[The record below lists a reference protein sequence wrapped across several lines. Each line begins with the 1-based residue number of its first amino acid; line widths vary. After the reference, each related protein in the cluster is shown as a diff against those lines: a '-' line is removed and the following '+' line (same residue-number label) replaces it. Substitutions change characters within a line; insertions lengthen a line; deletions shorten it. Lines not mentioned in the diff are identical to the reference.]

1 MSQAFIWTEL
11 DNVNGTTVINPEIPY
26 VDFGNF
32 QASLYSDKKIVQLK
46 WINSSVED
54 IKLWIDT
61 YIADVYRD
69 SNTKKP
75 ELRQNI
81 YNLGYRIKYC
91 LLDSIEP
98 ITLPAARAIS
108 LTNLP
113 NFASN
118 VIDQAKDTH
127 DGIALNVGDNI
138 LVASQTNKAEN
149 GLYTVDLAYPNSTF
163 KYNLIEEPIQRG
175 RIVNVVNASATDNG
189 KSYFMY
195 ANDTAT
201 EKGPGSTSNYVAG
214 LSVKWIERTSRR
226 TLTNCVAATTLINKT
241 TNSISDFNNAP
252 VSLDGQ
258 VLALNNRIL
267 VKDQWVNPSQ
277 NGIYSVSQLY
287 LPNTNKVTIDSRT
300 NFINAAIDNQKR
312 VAINISKGTTYGG
325 KTFRYYSSGTQSS
338 ATLNWTD
345 ATAYFS
351 STITAKISITSGFG
365 TWSPT
370 SITGAPNTISGV
382 SLLLNDIILVRS
394 TTNEWQN
401 GIYIVQTLG
410 TGADG
415 IWVRQSSFDTTAE
428 IVPTIVYLTN
438 GINSFGGNYYYMTR
452 KNESSSFLLNS
463 TNSKGEIAIYDR
475 LLYPFRYQDC
485 SNRII
490 ENVNLAAPVSEKKF
504 EFNNIQNGQ
513 RVVVNSQTT
522 KGQNGIYTTTFS
534 SSANELSYS
543 SDYTIQRGMYATITS
558 GSQASKKFLLYAP
571 GTSAV
576 PGSAN
581 ITWIDYSTP
590 TSLTGRVASVDN
602 LSGYSSGNFNGVA
615 SSIGGIAVKDFLNND
630 KILLRSQTNKNE
642 NGLYRVNGAPTPGSS
657 VLTRNSS
664 WENLGTS
671 GGFSR
676 IAVEQTKGTNHG
688 RVYLKYATQYS
699 NQSITPFSS
708 SGLITALPYQNVTV
722 DYYYI
727 GAAFSSGGTSFTD
740 GFGILRNISNLNTIL
755 VKNNTNPHLSGI
767 YINNAGVWTR
777 NAPYDTAFT
786 FQIPTKVNITNAPSV
801 THKYMAAKKG
811 TGTSSVNN
819 FLLNNNTRGI
829 INIYD
834 DILGAGENT
843 VSVNG
848 TNRNFGYVSIDRLQ
862 DCKYTVILE
871 LSEQFDFDVN
881 NANVQLPISKLI
893 GSGTP
898 AAGDRVLVVFA
909 YGGDIN
915 ATSPIAGNVA
925 GIYTYTGTAVINGVG
940 GFASLVQLSN
950 TNAND
955 EDIFRIGTSVKAPY
969 SDALYGGIDFS
980 YINYNPEFEWYCVNT
995 SGTIHII
1002 PNIGKSATFK
1012 PTVIHTSNVINE
1024 SSCPATIDGYSLLE
1038 NETVFLA
1045 AQSLGGTIPL
1055 PGVYNYGFGPYVM
1068 NLVRDSSYTSISP
1081 IEVTVGGSTVYRSYY
1096 DPAST
1101 TLGTSN
1107 IEFLASASFTDK
1119 TVRVA
1124 STTNVTPSSPP
1135 SVIDT
1140 ITLAAG
1146 DLVLLKNQ
1154 ITSSQNGIYLYD
1166 QIDSYTLTRA
1176 TDLDNANEIY
1186 PFSTVNMNNNGFIRK
1201 FELSVPNGY
1210 GSYVLGTTAVDFK
1223 DITTENLYTNHA
1235 NIFSASNITSLT
1247 AGVPDTIDSVD
1258 LTLETSPYI
1267 LLGGQTTA
1275 SERSVRLFERGTKQV
1290 VLTRVT
1296 TGNANADQFS
1306 IEPLQVSVTSSA
1318 SGQNVSWELY
1328 FDSAATTVG
1337 SSNNYWMRSNTWAS
1351 NFANV
1356 DTTSSSSI
1364 DLSLAA
1370 SGTLNGVAI
1379 TENLRV
1385 LLKAQST
1392 GSENGIYKVG
1402 YQRTLRFIRHE
1413 RMNDTSDLNALLRVQ
1428 VLEGSSNA
1436 NKYFGIWMPT
1446 SSPVLNSTN
1455 IFWVEQGSNLRLN
1468 NCKVATTTAV
1478 SNLSTSAPLV
1488 VDGISLA
1495 YGDRVLVKNQASA
1508 IQNGVYFVD
1517 YPGTSSNGRWVRV
1530 SEMDANSEIYPG
1542 IVVGVDFGTV
1552 NAGKELMISLPQP
1565 ADSQPYYTIGTTNI
1579 NWTEGNGFGSYNT
1592 HPSLWN
1598 DFPTSLSTAI
1608 PLGKAV
1614 LNKAN
1619 EAKATRIGIAAY
1631 IPNGQSAGLVRN
1643 IKFITQYKPSL

>member
-11 DNVNGTTVINPEIPY
+11 DNVNGTTVVNPEIPY

-54 IKLWIDT
+54 IKLWLDT
-61 YIADVYRD
+61 YVADIYRD
-69 SNTKKP
+69 ANTKKP

-98 ITLPAARAIS
+98 VTLPAARTIS

-118 VIDQAKDTH
+118 VIDQVKDTH
-127 DGIALNVGDNI
+127 DGISLNVGDNI
-138 LVASQTNKAEN
+138 LVASQTTKAEN

-214 LSVKWIERTSRR
+214 LSVKWIERTTRR
-226 TLTNCVAATTLINKT
+226 TLTNCVAATTLINRT
-241 TNSISDFNNAP
+241 TNSITDFNNAP
-252 VSLDGQ
+252 TSLDGQ

-267 VKDQWVNPSQ
+267 VKDQWANPSQ
-277 NGIYSVSQLY
+277 NGIYSATQLY
-287 LPNTNKVTIDSRT
+287 APNTNKATIDIRT
-300 NFINAAIDNQKR
+300 ASVNGAIDNQKR
-312 VAINISKGTTYGG
+312 VGINILKGTTYGA
-325 KTFRYYSSGTQSS
+325 KTFRYYSSGVQSS
-338 ATLNWTD
+338 TTLNWTD

-351 STITAKISITSGFG
+351 STITAKISISSGFG
-365 TWSPT
+365 TWTPT
-370 SITGAPNTISGV
+370 SITSAPNVISGV
-382 SLLLNDIILVRS
+382 SLINGDVILVRS
-394 TTNEWQN
+394 TLYEWQN
-401 GIYIVQTLG
+401 GIYTVQTAG
-410 TGADG
+410 TGSDG
-415 IWVRQSSFDTTAE
+415 IWVRNTSFDTTAE

-438 GINSFGGNYYYMTR
+438 GTNSFGGNYFYMTR
-452 KNESSSFLLNS
+452 KNESFSFLLNS
-463 TNSKGEIAIYDR
+463 ANTKGEIAIYDR

-490 ENVNLAAPVSEKKF
+490 ENVNLAGAVSEKKF
-504 EFNNIQNGQ
+504 EFSNIQNGQ
-513 RVVVNSQTT
+513 RVIVNSQTT
-522 KGQNGIYTTTFS
+522 KGQNGIYTTTFAS
-534 SSANELSYS
+534 STNELAYS

-558 GSQASKKFLLYAP
+558 GSQATKKYLLYAP
-571 GTSAV
+571 STSSV
-576 PGSAN
+576 PGSSS
-581 ITWIDYSTP
+581 ITWIDYS
-590 TSLTGRVASVDN
+590 SLAALTGRIASISN
-602 LSGYSSGNFNGVA
+602 LTGYTSGNFNNVT
-615 SSIGGIAVKDFLNND
+615 SSVGGIAVKDFLNND
-630 KILLRSQTNKNE
+630 KILLRTQTNKNE

-657 VLTRNSS
+657 LLTRNAA
-664 WENLGTS
+664 WENLGTA

-676 IAVEQTKGTNHG
+676 IAVEQMKGTNHG
-688 RVYLKYATQYS
+688 RVYLKYASQYG

-708 SGLITALPYQNVTV
+708 NGSITSLPYLSATV
-722 DYYYI
+722 GYYYI
-727 GAAFSSGGTSFTD
+727 GAAFSAGGTSFTD
-740 GFGILRNISNLNTIL
+740 GFGVLRNISNLDTIL

-767 YINNAGVWTR
+767 YVNSAGVWTR

-786 FQIPTKVNITNAPSV
+786 FQTPTKVNITNAPTL
-801 THKYMAAKKG
+801 THKYMTAKKG
-811 TGTSSVNN
+811 VGTSNTN
-819 FLLNNNTRGI
+819 FTLNNATTGI

-834 DILGAGENT
+834 DILGAGENI

-848 TNRNFGYVSIDRLQ
+848 TNRNFGYLSIDRLQ

-871 LSEQFDFDVN
+871 FNEEFDEDFN
-881 NANVQLPISKLI
+881 NANVQLPISKLL

-898 AAGDRVLVVFA
+898 NYGDRVLVVFA
-909 YGGDIN
+909 YGGDMN
-915 ATSPIAGNVA
+915 AFTPLAGNVA
-925 GIYTYTGTAVINGVG
+925 GVYVFIGTEQINGVG
-940 GFASLVQLSN
+940 GFASLEKLPN

-955 EDIFRIGTSVKAPY
+955 ENIFRIGTSLKAPY
-969 SDALYGGIDFS
+969 SDVLYGGIDFT
-980 YINYNPEFEWYCVNT
+980 YINYNPEIEWYCVNA
-995 SGTIHII
+995 SGNIHII

-1012 PTVIHTSNVINE
+1012 PVIIHTSNVTSE
-1024 SSCPATIDGYSLLE
+1024 STCPSTIDGYSVLE
-1038 NETVFLA
+1038 NDTVFLA

-1055 PGVYNYGFGPYVM
+1055 SGVYNYGFGPYVM
-1068 NLVRDSSYTSISP
+1068 NLVRDSSYTAIAP
-1081 IEVTVGGSTVYRSYY
+1081 IEVTIGGSTVYRSYY

-1101 TLGTSN
+1101 ILGTSN
-1107 IEFLASASFTDK
+1107 IEFLASASLTDK
-1119 TVRVA
+1119 TVRVG
-1124 STTNVTPSSPP
+1124 STTNITTSTPP

-1140 ITLAAG
+1140 ITLAVG

-1154 ITSSQNGIYLYD
+1154 STATQNGIYLYD
-1166 QIDSYTLTRA
+1166 QIDSYNLTRA
-1176 TDLDNANEIY
+1176 TDLDNAGEIY

-1201 FELSVPNGY
+1201 YELCVPNGY
-1210 GSYVLGTTAVDFK
+1210 GSYVLGTTAIDLK
-1223 DITTENLYTNHA
+1223 DITTENLYANHA
-1235 NIFSASNITSLT
+1235 HVVSASNIASLT
-1247 AGVPDTIDSVD
+1247 AGVPDTIDSID
-1258 LTLETSPYI
+1258 LTLETNPYI
-1267 LLGGQTTA
+1267 LLSGQTTS

-1290 VLTRVT
+1290 ILSRVT
-1296 TGNANADQFS
+1296 TGNVNGDQFS
-1306 IEPLQVSVTSSA
+1306 IEPLQVTVTSSA

-1351 NFANV
+1351 TFANV
-1356 DTTSSSSI
+1356 DTTSSASI
-1364 DLSLAA
+1364 DLTLAA

-1379 TENLRV
+1379 SENLRV
-1385 LLKAQST
+1385 LIKAQTT
-1392 GSENGIYKVG
+1392 GSENGIYKIG
-1402 YQRTLRFIRHE
+1402 YQRTLKLIRHE
-1413 RMNDTSDLNALLRVQ
+1413 RMNETSDLNALIRVQ

-1446 SSPVLNSTN
+1446 SSPVLNSTS
-1455 IFWVEQGSNLRLN
+1455 IYWAEQGSNLRLN

-1478 SNLSTSAPLV
+1478 SNLTTAAPLV
-1488 VDGISLA
+1488 VDGVSLA
-1495 YGDRVLVKNQASA
+1495 YGDRVLVKNQAS
-1508 IQNGVYFVD
+1508 QVLNGVYFVD
-1517 YPGTSSNGRWVRV
+1517 YPGTANNGRWLRV
-1530 SEMDANSEIYPG
+1530 AEMDANSELYPG
-1542 IVVGVDFGTV
+1542 IVAGVDLGAV
-1552 NAGKELMISLPQP
+1552 NAGKEFIISLPQP
-1565 ADSQPYYTIGTTNI
+1565 ADSQPYYTIGSINI

-1598 DFPTSLSTAI
+1598 DFPINLNTAI
-1608 PLGKAV
+1608 PLGKAI

-1631 IPNGQSAGLVRN
+1631 IPNGQSVGLIRN

>member
-69 SNTKKP
+69 ANTKKP

-118 VIDQAKDTH
+118 VIDQVKDTH
-127 DGIALNVGDNI
+127 DGVTLNVGDNI
-138 LVASQTNKAEN
+138 LVASQTTKTEN

-214 LSVKWIERTSRR
+214 LSVKWIERTTRR

-241 TNSISDFNNAP
+241 TNSITDFNNAP
-252 VSLDGQ
+252 TSLDGQ
-258 VLALNNRIL
+258 TLALNNRIL

-277 NGIYSVSQLY
+277 NGIYSVTQLY
-287 LPNTNKVTIDSRT
+287 APNTNKVTIDSRT
-300 NFINAAIDNQKR
+300 NFINNAIDSQKR
-312 VAINISKGTTYGG
+312 VGINILKGTTYGG
-325 KTFRYYSSGTQSS
+325 KTFRYYSSGAQSS
-338 ATLNWTD
+338 TTLNWTD

-351 STITAKISITSGFG
+351 STITVKISISSGFG

-370 SITGAPNTISGV
+370 SITNAPNVISGV
-382 SLLLNDIILVRS
+382 SLINGDVVLVRS

-401 GIYIVQTLG
+401 GIYNVQVAG
-410 TGADG
+410 TGSDG
-415 IWVRQSSFDTTAE
+415 IWVRNVGFDTTAE

-438 GINSFGGNYYYMTR
+438 GTNSFGGNFYYMTR
-452 KNESSSFLLNS
+452 KNESFSFLLNS
-463 TNSKGEIAIYDR
+463 ANTKGEIAIYDR

-485 SNRII
+485 SNRIV
-490 ENVNLAAPVSEKKF
+490 ENVNLAGAVSEKKF
-504 EFNNIQNGQ
+504 EFSNIQNGQ
-513 RVVVNSQTT
+513 RVIVNSQTT
-522 KGQNGIYTTTFS
+522 KGQNGIYTTTFA
-534 SSANELSYS
+534 SSANELAYS

-558 GSQASKKFLLYAP
+558 GSQATKKYLLYAP
-571 GTSAV
+571 GTSEV

-590 TSLTGRVASVDN
+590 TALTGRIASIDN
-602 LSGYSSGNFNGVA
+602 LTGYTSGNFNNVTT
-615 SSIGGIAVKDFLNND
+615 SVGGIAVKDFLNND
-630 KILLRSQTNKNE
+630 KILLRLQTNKNE
-642 NGLYRVNGAPTPGSS
+642 NGLYRVNGTPTPGTS
-657 VLTRNSS
+657 VLTRNAA
-664 WENLGTS
+664 WENLGTA

-688 RVYLKYATQYS
+688 RVYLKYASQYL

-708 SGLITALPYQNVTV
+708 NGLITSLPYLNATV
-722 DYYYI
+722 GYYYI

-740 GFGILRNISNLNTIL
+740 AFGILRNISNLDTIL
-755 VKNNTNPHLSGI
+755 VKNTTNPHLSGI
-767 YINNAGVWTR
+767 YVNNAGVWTR
-777 NAPYDTAFT
+777 NVPYDTAFT
-786 FQIPTKVNITNAPSV
+786 FQIPTKVNITNAPTL
-801 THKYMAAKKG
+801 THKYMTAKKG
-811 TGTSSVNN
+811 VGTSNTN
-819 FLLNNNTRGI
+819 FTLNNATTGI

-834 DILGAGENT
+834 DILGAGENI

-848 TNRNFGYVSIDRLQ
+848 TNRNFGYISIDRLQ

-871 LSEQFDFDVN
+871 INEQFDYDVN
-881 NANVQLPISKLI
+881 NVNVQLPISKLI

-898 AAGDRVLVVFA
+898 NYGDRVLVVFA

-915 ATSPIAGNVA
+915 ATTPLAGNVA
-925 GIYTYTGTAVINGVG
+925 GVYVFTGTEVINGVG
-940 GFASLVQLSN
+940 GFASLEKLPN

-955 EDIFRIGTSVKAPY
+955 ENIFRIGTSLKAPY
-969 SDALYGGIDFS
+969 SDALYGGIDFT
-980 YINYNPEFEWYCVNT
+980 YTNYNPEIEWYCVNS
-995 SGTIHII
+995 SGNIHII
-1002 PNIGKSATFK
+1002 PNIGKSAAYK
-1012 PTVIHTSNVINE
+1012 TVIIHTSNIANE
-1024 SSCPATIDGYSLLE
+1024 SSCPSTIDGYSVLE
-1038 NETVFLA
+1038 NDTVFLA
-1045 AQSLGGTIPL
+1045 AQSLGPTIPL
-1055 PGVYNYGFGPYVM
+1055 SGVYNYGFGPYVM
-1068 NLVRDSSYTSISP
+1068 NLVRDSSYTAIAP
-1081 IEVTVGGSTVYRSYY
+1081 IEVTIGGSTVYRSYY

-1101 TLGTSN
+1101 VLGTSN
-1107 IEFLASASFTDK
+1107 IEFLASASLTDK
-1119 TVRVA
+1119 TVRVG
-1124 STTNVTPSSPP
+1124 STTNITPSTPP

-1140 ITLAAG
+1140 ITLAVG

-1154 ITSSQNGIYLYD
+1154 STATQNGIYLYD
-1166 QIDSYTLTRA
+1166 QIDSYNLTRA
-1176 TDLDNANEIY
+1176 TDLDNASEIY

-1201 FELSVPNGY
+1201 YELCVPNGY
-1210 GSYVLGTTAVDFK
+1210 GSYVLGTTAIDLK
-1223 DITTENLYTNHA
+1223 DITTEALYSNHA
-1235 NIFSASNITSLT
+1235 NVFSASNIASLT
-1247 AGVPDTIDSVD
+1247 AGVPDTIDSID
-1258 LTLETSPYI
+1258 LTLETNPYI
-1267 LLGGQTTA
+1267 LLSAQTTS
-1275 SERSVRLFERGTKQV
+1275 SERSVRLFERGAKQV
-1290 VLTRVT
+1290 VLSRVT
-1296 TGNANADQFS
+1296 TGNVTPDQFS
-1306 IEPLQVSVTSSA
+1306 IEPSQVTVTSSA

-1328 FDSAATTVG
+1328 FDSAATIVG
-1337 SSNNYWMRSNTWAS
+1337 TSNNYWMRSNTWAS

-1356 DTTSSSSI
+1356 DTTSSTSI
-1364 DLSLAA
+1364 DLTLTA
-1370 SGTLNGVAI
+1370 SGTLNGVAV

-1385 LLKAQST
+1385 LIKAQTT

-1402 YQRTLRFIRHE
+1402 AQRTLKLIRHE
-1413 RMNDTSDLNALLRVQ
+1413 RMNETSDLNALLRVQ

-1446 SSPVLNSTN
+1446 SSPVLNSTS
-1455 IFWVEQGSNLRLN
+1455 IYWVEQGSNLRLN

-1478 SNLSTSAPLV
+1478 SNLTTAAPLS
-1488 VDGISLA
+1488 VDGVSLA

-1508 IQNGVYFVD
+1508 VQNGVYFVD
-1517 YPGTSSNGRWVRV
+1517 NPGTANNGRWLRV
-1530 SEMDANSEIYPG
+1530 VEMDANSEIYPG
-1542 IVVGVDFGTV
+1542 IVVGIDLGTV
-1552 NAGKELMISLPQP
+1552 NANKEFMISLPQP
-1565 ADSQPYYTIGTTNI
+1565 AESQPYYTIGSSNI

-1608 PLGKAV
+1608 PLGKAI

>member
-98 ITLPAARAIS
+98 ITLPAARTIS

-118 VIDQAKDTH
+118 VIDQVKDTH

-138 LVASQTNKAEN
+138 LVASQTTKTEN

-214 LSVKWIERTSRR
+214 LSVKWIERTTRR
-226 TLTNCVAATTLINKT
+226 TLTNCVATTTLINKT
-241 TNSISDFNNAP
+241 TNSISNFSNAP

-287 LPNTNKVTIDSRT
+287 APNTNKATIDIRT
-300 NFINAAIDNQKR
+300 NSVNGAIDNQKR
-312 VAINISKGTTYGG
+312 VAINILKGTTYGG
-325 KTFRYYSSGTQSS
+325 KTFRYYSSGAQSS

-351 STITAKISITSGFG
+351 STITAKISIASGFG

-370 SITGAPNTISGV
+370 SITNAPNVISGV
-382 SLLLNDIILVRS
+382 SLINADVVLVRS
-394 TTNEWQN
+394 TLYEWQN
-401 GIYIVQTLG
+401 GIYTVQTAG
-410 TGADG
+410 TGSDG
-415 IWVRQSSFDTTAE
+415 IWVRNTSFDTTAE

-438 GINSFGGNYYYMTR
+438 GTNSFGGNYYYMTR

-463 TNSKGEIAIYDR
+463 ANTKGEIAIYDR

-522 KGQNGIYTTTFS
+522 KGQNGIYTTAFS
-534 SSANELSYS
+534 SSTNELSYS

-590 TSLTGRVASVDN
+590 TLLTGRVASVDN
-602 LSGYSSGNFNGVA
+602 LSGYSSGNFNGVT
-615 SSIGGIAVKDFLNND
+615 SSVGGIAVKDFLNND
-630 KILLRSQTNKNE
+630 KILLRVQTNKNE
-642 NGLYRVNGAPTPGSS
+642 NGLYRVNGVPTPGSS

-664 WENLGTS
+664 WENLGTG

-688 RVYLKYATQYS
+688 RVYLKYATQYN

-708 SGLITALPYQNVTV
+708 SGLITALPYQNATV
-722 DYYYI
+722 GYYYV

-740 GFGILRNISNLNTIL
+740 GFGVLRNISNLDTIL
-755 VKNNTNPHLSGI
+755 VKDNTNPHLSGI

-777 NAPYDTAFT
+777 NTPYDTAFT
-786 FQIPTKVNITNAPSV
+786 FQIPTKVNITNAPSIS
-801 THKYMAAKKG
+801 HKYMAAKKG
-811 TGTSSVNN
+811 TGTSTSN
-819 FLLNNNTRGI
+819 FLLNNSTRGI
-829 INIYD
+829 INVYN
-834 DILGAGENT
+834 DILGAGENII
-843 VSVNG
+843 SVNG
-848 TNRNFGYVSIDRLQ
+848 TNRNYGYLSIDRLQ

-871 LSEQFDFDVN
+871 LSEHFDFDVN
-881 NANVQLPISKLI
+881 AANVQLPISKLI

-898 AAGDRVLVVFA
+898 TSGDRILVVFA

-915 ATSPIAGNVA
+915 ASTPIAGNVA
-925 GIYTYTGTAVINGVG
+925 GIYVYSNIAEVNGVA
-940 GFASLVQLSN
+940 GFAEIIQLPN
-950 TNAND
+950 TNSND
-955 EDIFRIGTSVKAPY
+955 ENIFRIGTSVKAPY

-980 YINYNPEFEWYCVNT
+980 YINNNSEFEWYCVNT

-1012 PTVIHTSNVINE
+1012 PTVVHTSNVINV
-1024 SSCPATIDGYSLLE
+1024 STCPSTIDGYSLLE

-1055 PGVYNYGFGPYVM
+1055 PGVYNYGFGPYIM

-1081 IEVTVGGSTVYRSYY
+1081 IEVNVGGSTLYRSYY

-1107 IEFLASASFTDK
+1107 IDFLASASFTDE

-1140 ITLAAG
+1140 ITLAVG
-1146 DLVLLKNQ
+1146 DLVLVKNQ

-1176 TDLDNANEIY
+1176 IDLDNANEIY

-1235 NIFSASNITSLT
+1235 NVVSASNISSLT

-1258 LTLETSPYI
+1258 LTLETNPYI
-1267 LLGGQTTA
+1267 LLSGQTTS

-1290 VLTRVT
+1290 VLTRVN

-1351 NFANV
+1351 SFANV
-1356 DTTSSSSI
+1356 DTTSSSNI

-1379 TENLRV
+1379 SENIRV
-1385 LLKAQST
+1385 LLSAQAT

-1413 RMNDTSDLNALLRVQ
+1413 RMNETLDLNAMLRVQ

-1508 IQNGVYFVD
+1508 VQNGVYFVD
-1517 YPGTSSNGRWVRV
+1517 YPGTSNNGRWVRV

-1542 IVVGVDFGTV
+1542 IVIGIDLGTV
-1552 NAGKELMISLPQP
+1552 NAGKEFMITLPQP
-1565 ADSQPYYTIGTTNI
+1565 ADSQPYYTIGTTTI

-1598 DFPTSLSTAI
+1598 DFPTSLNTAI

>member
-69 SNTKKP
+69 ANTKKP

-98 ITLPAARAIS
+98 ITLPAARTIS

-118 VIDQAKDTH
+118 VIDQVKDTH
-127 DGIALNVGDNI
+127 DGITLNVGDNI
-138 LVASQTNKAEN
+138 LVASQTTKAEN

-214 LSVKWIERTSRR
+214 LSVKWIERTTRR
-226 TLTNCVAATTLINKT
+226 TLTNCVAATTLINRT
-241 TNSISDFNNAP
+241 TNSITDFNNAP
-252 VSLDGQ
+252 TSLDGQ

-287 LPNTNKVTIDSRT
+287 APNTNKVTNDFKTIS
-300 NFINAAIDNQKR
+300 INNNIDNQKR
-312 VAINISKGTTYGG
+312 VGINILKGTTYGG
-325 KTFRYYSSGTQSS
+325 KTFRYYSSGFQSS
-338 ATLNWTD
+338 TTLNWTD

-351 STITAKISITSGFG
+351 STITVKISISFNFG

-370 SITGAPNTISGV
+370 SITNAPNVISGV
-382 SLLLNDIILVRS
+382 SLINGDVILVRS

-401 GIYIVQTLG
+401 GIYNVQVAG
-410 TGADG
+410 TGSDG
-415 IWVRQSSFDTTAE
+415 IWVRNVGFDTTAE

-438 GINSFGGNYYYMTR
+438 GTNSFGGNFYYMTR
-452 KNESSSFLLNS
+452 KNESFSFLLNS
-463 TNSKGEIAIYDR
+463 ANTKGEIAIYDR

-490 ENVNLAAPVSEKKF
+490 ENVNLAGAVSEKKF
-504 EFNNIQNGQ
+504 EFSNIQNGQ
-513 RVVVNSQTT
+513 RVIVNSQTT
-522 KGQNGIYTTTFS
+522 KGQNGIYTTTFA
-534 SSANELSYS
+534 SSANELVYS

-558 GSQASKKFLLYAP
+558 GSQSTKKYLLYAP
-571 GTSAV
+571 GTSSV
-576 PGSAN
+576 PGSTN

-590 TSLTGRVASVDN
+590 ALLTARVASIDN
-602 LSGYSSGNFNGVA
+602 LTGYTSGNFNNVT
-615 SSIGGIAVKDFLNND
+615 SSISGITVRDFLNND

-657 VLTRNSS
+657 VLTRNAA
-664 WENLGTS
+664 WENLGTT

-676 IAVEQTKGTNHG
+676 IAVEQIKGTNHG
-688 RVYLKYATQYS
+688 RIYLKYASQYS

-708 SGLITALPYQNVTV
+708 NGLITSLPYLSTTV
-722 DYYYI
+722 GYYYI

-740 GFGILRNISNLNTIL
+740 GFGVVRSISNLDTIL
-755 VKNNTNPHLSGI
+755 VKDTTNPHLSGI

-777 NAPYDTAFT
+777 NSPYDTITT
-786 FQIPTKVNITNAPSV
+786 FQIPTKVNITNAPTV

-811 TGTSSVNN
+811 SGTSNANN
-819 FLLNNNTRGI
+819 FLLNNSTRGI

-834 DILGAGENT
+834 DILGAGENI
-843 VSVNG
+843 VSVNE
-848 TNRNFGYVSIDRLQ
+848 TNRNFGYLSIDRLQ

-871 LSEQFDFDVN
+871 FNEQFDFDIN
-881 NANVQLPISKLI
+881 TENAQLPISKLI

-898 AAGDRVLVVFA
+898 TPGDRVLVVFS

-915 ATSPIAGNVA
+915 AAPPLAGNVA
-925 GIYTYTGTAVINGVG
+925 GIYTYTGTSVINGEG
-940 GFASLVQLSN
+940 GFASMVKLSN

-955 EDIFRIGTSVKAPY
+955 ENIFRIGTSVKAPY
-969 SDALYGGIDFS
+969 SDVSYGGIDFK
-980 YINYNPEFEWYCVNT
+980 YINYNPEIEWYCVNS
-995 SGTIHII
+995 SGNIHII
-1002 PNIGKSATFK
+1002 PSLGKSATYK
-1012 PTVIHTSNVINE
+1012 PTVIHISNVINE

-1038 NETVFLA
+1038 NDTVFLA
-1045 AQSLGGTIPL
+1045 TQALGGTIPL
-1055 PGVYNYGFGPYVM
+1055 SGVYNYAFGPYVM
-1068 NLVRDSSYTSISP
+1068 NLVRDSSYTAIAP

-1101 TLGTSN
+1101 ILGTSN
-1107 IEFLASASFTDK
+1107 IEFLASALLKDK
-1119 TVRVA
+1119 SVRVG
-1124 STTNVTPSSPP
+1124 STTNITTSTPP

-1140 ITLAAG
+1140 ITLAVG

-1154 ITSSQNGIYLYD
+1154 STATQNGIYLYD
-1166 QIDSYTLTRA
+1166 QIDSYNLTRS
-1176 TDLDNANEIY
+1176 TDLDNAGEIY
-1186 PFSTVNMNNNGFIRK
+1186 PFSTVNMNNNGLIRK
-1201 FELSVPNGY
+1201 YELCVPNGY
-1210 GSYVLGTTAVDFK
+1210 GSYVLGTTAIDLK
-1223 DITTENLYTNHA
+1223 DITTEILYANHA
-1235 NIFSASNITSLT
+1235 NVVSASNITSLT
-1247 AGVPDTIDSVD
+1247 AGVPDTIDSID
-1258 LTLETSPYI
+1258 LTLETNPYI
-1267 LLGGQTTA
+1267 LLSGQTTS
-1275 SERSVRLFERGTKQV
+1275 SERSVRLFERGVKQV
-1290 VLTRVT
+1290 ILSRVT
-1296 TGNANADQFS
+1296 TGNVNGDQFS
-1306 IEPLQVSVTSSA
+1306 IEPLQVTVTSSA
-1318 SGQNVSWELY
+1318 SGQNVSWELF

-1351 NFANV
+1351 TFANV
-1356 DTTSSSSI
+1356 DTTSSTSI
-1364 DLSLAA
+1364 DLTLAA

-1379 TENLRV
+1379 SENLRV
-1385 LLKAQST
+1385 LIKAQTT
-1392 GSENGIYKVG
+1392 GSENGIYKIG
-1402 YQRTLRFIRHE
+1402 YQRNLKLIRHE
-1413 RMNDTSDLNALLRVQ
+1413 RMNETSDLNSLLRVQ

-1446 SSPVLNSTN
+1446 SSPVLNSTS
-1455 IFWVEQGSNLRLN
+1455 IYWVEQGSNLRLN

-1478 SNLSTSAPLV
+1478 SNLTTAAPLA
-1488 VDGISLA
+1488 VDGVSLV

-1508 IQNGVYFVD
+1508 VQNGVYFVD
-1517 YPGTSSNGRWVRV
+1517 NPGTANNGRWLRV
-1530 SEMDANSEIYPG
+1530 AEMDANSEIYPG
-1542 IVVGVDFGTV
+1542 IVVGVDLGTV
-1552 NAGKELMISLPQP
+1552 NTGKEFMISLPQP
-1565 ADSQPYYTIGTTNI
+1565 AESQPFYTIGSSNI
-1579 NWTEGNGFGSYNT
+1579 NWTEGNGFASYST

-1598 DFPTSLSTAI
+1598 DFPTNLSTAI
-1608 PLGKAV
+1608 PLGKAI